1 MWISSVYSLPMC
13 LMCASFKSFFYKLT
27 HGFVFIFPLGIF
39 VALALRFD
47 VSRGKHSQYFRS
59 AFLGYSVGLVLTIVV
74 MNWFQAAQVTIAC
87 SLLYSSLYST
97 FRGCS
102 LTLLLDSDGFFFFTI
117 PSSLLYC
124 ILYLL
129 SLDFWR
135 LIAYGMVKSNRFVHH
150 PYIN

>member
-1 MWISSVYSLPMC
+1 
-13 LMCASFKSFFYKLT
+13 MCASFKSFFYKLT

-102 LTLLLDSDGFFFFTI
+102 LTLLLDSDGFFFFYYTFQ
-117 PSSLLYC
+117 PALLYIVPSVIGFLAAHC
-124 ILYLL
+124 IWNGEVKPVCSSPLY
-129 SLDFWR
+129 
-135 LIAYGMVKSNRFVHH
+135 
-150 PYIN
+150 

>member
-1 MWISSVYSLPMC
+1 MC

-97 FRGCS
+97 FRECS
-102 LTLLLDSDGFFFFTI
+102 LTLLLDSDGFFFTI

-124 ILYLL
+124 ILYLV